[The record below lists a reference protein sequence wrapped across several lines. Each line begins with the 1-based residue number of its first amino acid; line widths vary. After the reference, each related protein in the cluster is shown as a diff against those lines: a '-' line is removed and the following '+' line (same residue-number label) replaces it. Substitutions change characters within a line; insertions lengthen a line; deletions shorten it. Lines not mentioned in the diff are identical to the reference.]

1 MFIHHPTS
9 FDIVI
14 VIIIVF
20 VYITN
25 RILVSVLFIDFAN
38 MVSTRKS
45 TQKVSTIFP
54 RKVGAV
60 DCFMKDLPSYLWC
73 SNCSQSRNR
82 TPTEK
87 VKPCCQPWIYKE
99 NSFGFQK
106 KNYCSIQEYLTV
118 ELEPTVKKKK
128 QSQPSSIRIDNVLL
142 SPVQAVEDIN
152 LSNEDCVSLASETLG
167 DLDSISISSA
177 TSVASMLSRRELHS
191 NISNGSAAS
200 INSSDSS
207 SSVISISENE

>member
-1 MFIHHPTS
+1 MFLHHPTS

-25 RILVSVLFIDFAN
+25 RIFVSVLFIDFAN

-45 TQKVSTIFP
+45 TQKVSTIFT

-82 TPTEK
+82 TPT
-87 VKPCCQPWIYKE
+87 
-99 NSFGFQK
+99 K
-106 KNYCSIQEYLTV
+106 K
-118 ELEPTVKKKK
+118 
-128 QSQPSSIRIDNVLL
+128 
-142 SPVQAVEDIN
+142 
-152 LSNEDCVSLASETLG
+152 
-167 DLDSISISSA
+167 
-177 TSVASMLSRRELHS
+177 
-191 NISNGSAAS
+191 
-200 INSSDSS
+200 
-207 SSVISISENE
+207 